1 LDFERPRSSK
11 PKLSAEQTETMMIF
25 HSDKT
30 IAIGE
35 RLKPPADMSL
45 RNAALAPEIPA
56 LVDVAVIGAG
66 VIGLAIAW
74 RLVGRGLSVAVF
86 DRGEAGSGTSFAAT
100 GMLAAAAEHEPGCEA
115 FLALA
120 LDSQRQW
127 PEFRAELEAETT
139 ASIDYRDEG
148 TLVVALGRDEVER
161 LRFRHEQQRREGLDT
176 KWLNGLEVRGI
187 EPGLRASVAAG
198 IFCPSDHQVDPRRLV
213 PALAAA
219 FVSRGGFLF
228 EGCPVTSLDMTGG
241 RVSGVVTPA
250 GRCQAQTVV
259 AAAGVWSSD
268 GILPPALDIPMRPL
282 KGQALAL
289 RTSLQTGAPRHVIW
303 TEQIHLAPKTD
314 GQLIVGSTMEDA
326 GFNPA
331 ITAGGV
337 LALLE
342 GVHRALPSSEEM
354 EIEAVWSGFRPT
366 TDDDAPI
373 IGETS
378 VPGLLLATGHHRNGI
393 LLAPVTAMAIEQLI
407 TTGAMSG
414 PASHFGLQRFPGNSA
429 ATMQIAG
436 ARR

>member
-1 LDFERPRSSK
+1 MTFD
-11 PKLSAEQTETMMIF
+11 T
-25 HSDKT
+25 DKT

-35 RLKPPADMSL
+35 RLKPPADLSL
-45 RNAALAPEIPA
+45 RNAALSSELPP

-66 VIGLAIAW
+66 VIGLSIGW
-74 RLVGRGLSVAVF
+74 RLVQRGLSVAVF
-86 DRGEAGSGTSFAAT
+86 DRGEAGSGTSYAAT
-100 GMLAAAAEHEPGCEA
+100 GMLAAAAEHEPGCDE

-120 LDSQRQW
+120 LESQRQW
-127 PEFRAELEAETT
+127 PEFRAALEAD
-139 ASIDYRDEG
+139 AGPSVDYRNEG

-161 LRFRHEQQRREGLDT
+161 LRFRHEQQRRASLDT
-176 KWLNGLEVRGI
+176 KWLNGLDVRSI

-198 IFCPSDHQVDPRRLV
+198 IFCPGDHQVDPRRLV
-213 PALAAA
+213 PALASA
-219 FVSRGGFLF
+219 FVRQGGFLF
-228 EGCPVTSLDMTGG
+228 QGCPVTALDMTGG
-241 RVSGVVTPA
+241 RVSGVITPA

-259 AAAGVWSSD
+259 AAAGVWSAD
-268 GILPPALDIPMRPL
+268 GILPATLDIPMRPL

-289 RTSLQTGAPRHVIW
+289 RTSRQTGAPRHVIW

-314 GQLIVGSTMEDA
+314 GQLIVGSTMEDT

-373 IGETS
+373 IGDS
-378 VPGLLLATGHHRNGI
+378 GIPGLLLATGHHRNGI
-393 LLAPVTAMAIEQLI
+393 LLAPVTAVAIEQLI
-407 TTGAMSG
+407 TTGAMPG
-414 PASHFGLQRFPGNSA
+414 AASHFGLRRFQENSA
-429 ATMQIAG
+429 APAQIAG